1 MNRKLCALLLAGA
14 LSIGL
19 LTGCGGN
26 TANNLGATDDY
37 RDDVYGSN
45 VYWDDSYGVNTGV
58 DLDRTS
64 YGTPKSTDT
73 GSFAK
78 DVKNGVENMAND
90 VKNGVENVGNDM
102 KNAVNDATNTNS
114 RNMMN

>member
-1 MNRKLCALLLAGA
+1 MMKRMAICAATAAVMLGV
-14 LSIGL
+14 
-19 LTGCGGN
+19 TGCGGN

-45 VYWDDSYGVNTGV
+45 VYWDESYGVNTGV

>member
-1 MNRKLCALLLAGA
+1 MKRMAICAATAAVMLGV
-14 LSIGL
+14 
-19 LTGCGGN
+19 TGCGGN
-26 TANNLGATDDY
+26 TANNLGATDD
-37 RDDVYGSN
+37 
-45 VYWDDSYGVNTGV
+45 YWDDSYGVNTGV

>member
-1 MNRKLCALLLAGA
+1 MKRMAICAVTAAVMLGV
-14 LSIGL
+14 
-19 LTGCGGN
+19 TGCGGN

-37 RDDVYGSN
+37 RNDVYGSN
-45 VYWDDSYGVNTGV
+45 VYWDESYGVNNGANW
-58 DLDRTS
+58 DRTT

-90 VKNGVENVGNDM
+90 VKN
-102 KNAVNDATNTNS
+102 AVNDATNTNS

>member
-1 MNRKLCALLLAGA
+1 MKRMAICAATAAVMLG
-14 LSIGL
+14 I
-19 LTGCGGN
+19 TGCGGN

-37 RDDVYGSN
+37 RDGSN
-45 VYWDDSYGVNTGV
+45 VYWDESYGVNTGV

-102 KNAVNDATNTNS
+102 KNAVDDATNTNS

>member
-1 MNRKLCALLLAGA
+1 MKRMAICAVTATVMLGV
-14 LSIGL
+14 
-19 LTGCGGN
+19 TGCGGN

-37 RDDVYGSN
+37 RNDVYGSN
-45 VYWDDSYGVNTGV
+45 VYWDESYGVNNGANW
-58 DLDRTS
+58 DRTT

-78 DVKNGVENMAND
+78 DVINGVENMDID
-90 VKNGVENVGNDM
+90 VKKGVDIGVNEM
-102 KNAVNDATNTNS
+102 KNAVMYSTNTNS